1 MKKYLLTVRR
11 NKYKIVIVIF
21 LLWMLFFDDYNLFF
35 VYKSSRKL
43 SQIKAEQIKYKDSID
58 VINKDIDR
66 LNNDSETIEKYAR
79 ENLLMLKPNEDLF
92 IVVEE

>member
-35 VYKSSRKL
+35 VYKSSRKS